1 MTEKPNSRARACV
14 CGQAFQ
20 FLSLRVSIKN
30 PLTVWKCSPLSLS
43 LFVSLTGTRL
53 FSLPA
58 FLEGKK
64 QKAKKEEEANEK
76 KERKNKSRERREEAD
91 QWHRSWPYRVIRI
104 SPSYFLW
111 EGTTKSPLFLFCHH
125 FQRTVS
131 LLLPFLCVSRGPVGR
146 SLVVAMRLRHVSN
159 VHNRTVACVRAGGSG
174 AVGCTPSCFFFVFV
188 SLGRNLKCGR
198 GTGGKRGGG
207 VGVRGIV
214 M

>member
-1 MTEKPNSRARACV
+1 MSVSILYEPTGYFSIRLLHEAYSLLTNVSVCPVFLPMQNFPRGPEQQMTEKPNSRARACV

-91 QWHRSWPYRVIRI
+91 Q
-104 SPSYFLW
+104 
-111 EGTTKSPLFLFCHH
+111 
-125 FQRTVS
+125 
-131 LLLPFLCVSRGPVGR
+131 
-146 SLVVAMRLRHVSN
+146 
-159 VHNRTVACVRAGGSG
+159 
-174 AVGCTPSCFFFVFV
+174 
-188 SLGRNLKCGR
+188 
-198 GTGGKRGGG
+198 
-207 VGVRGIV
+207 
-214 M
+214 